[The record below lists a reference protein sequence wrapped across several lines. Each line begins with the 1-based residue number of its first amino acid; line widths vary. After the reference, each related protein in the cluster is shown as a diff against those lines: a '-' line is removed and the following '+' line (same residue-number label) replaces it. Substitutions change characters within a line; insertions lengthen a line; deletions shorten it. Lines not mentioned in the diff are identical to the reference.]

1 LKLSLGVK
9 VLVVVTCALFSVI
22 IAIVAGLLSHAPGSP
37 ISEAVL
43 FGGGAFTGSMIL
55 CMTVMTSLGVL

>member
-1 LKLSLGVK
+1 MNLSLGVK

-37 ISEAVL
+37 VSEAVL
-43 FGGGAFTGSMIL
+43 FGGGAFTGCMIL
-55 CMTVMTSLGVL
+55 CMTVLTSLGVL